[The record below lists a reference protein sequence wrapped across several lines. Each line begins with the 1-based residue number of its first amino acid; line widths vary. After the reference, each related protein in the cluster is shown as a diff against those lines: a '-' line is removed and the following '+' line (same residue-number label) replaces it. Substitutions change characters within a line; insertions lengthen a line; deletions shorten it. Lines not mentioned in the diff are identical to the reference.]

1 MTSVA
6 DELRA
11 QGRQEMLAMTAE
23 ERLSLAFSLG
33 EADLETFRKAHG
45 LSRGEALRELQRRR
59 QRGRRTSQAML
70 EIIG

>member
-1 MTSVA
+1 
-6 DELRA
+6 
-11 QGRQEMLAMTAE
+11 MTAE